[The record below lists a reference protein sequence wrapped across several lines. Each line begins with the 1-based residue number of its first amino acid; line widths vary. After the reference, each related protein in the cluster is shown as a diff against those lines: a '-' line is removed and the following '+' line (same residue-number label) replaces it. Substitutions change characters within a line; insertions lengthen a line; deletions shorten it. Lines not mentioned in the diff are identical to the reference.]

1 MTYRMEDRAAR
12 GLVVVLVAGLIAVS
26 PIAPAA
32 PAVASDPQQAVVD
45 LQTQWARI
53 KYETPESEQA
63 KAYEELVA
71 TAEAH
76 SAQHPRSAE
85 VLIWEGIVRS
95 TYAGTLRGFASLGA
109 LSQVKAARTLFERA
123 IEIDPKALSGSAY
136 TSLGSLYY
144 QVPGW
149 PVGFG
154 NAKRARELLLEG
166 LAISPDGI
174 DANYFYG
181 DFLIEQG
188 EYDEAETTLQR
199 ALRAPSRPGR
209 ELADQG
215 RRDEIHAALARI
227 REKRGR

>member
-1 MTYRMEDRAAR
+1 MTDQRMNRTVRGLGPVLAAV
-12 GLVVVLVAGLIAVS
+12 LVVVSSVATA
-26 PIAPAA
+26 AA
-32 PAVASDPQQAVVD
+32 PDPQQAVVE
-45 LQTQWARI
+45 LQTQWAKI
-53 KYETPESEQA
+53 KYETPEGEQA
-63 KAYEELVA
+63 KAYEPLVA
-71 TAEAH
+71 KAEAYV
-76 SAQHPRSAE
+76 AQHPDSAE
-85 VLIWEGIVRS
+85 VLIWAGIVRS

-154 NAKRARELLLEG
+154 NADKARDLLLEG

-188 EYDEAETTLQR
+188 EYDEAEKALQR
-199 ALRAPSRPGR
+199 ALRAPSRLGR

-215 RRDEIHAALARI
+215 RRDEIHTALARI
-227 REKRGR
+227 REKRGH